1 MDRSTIVHEN
11 LLARVASGDL
21 PQGKPPSGPL
31 SAEAAVTL
39 WQAAC
44 LTRAL
49 DRQSRVMQRAGQ
61 GFYTIGSSGHEGMGA
76 VALALPGPLLLVGD
90 SAGANLAAAAVSVG
104 VTLALWWM
112 PYSTGLLVAAAAAMA
127 TRDWPIPKPIS
138 STTGALRPNAC
149 W

>member
-31 SAEAAVTL
+31 SAEGAVTL

-76 VALALPGPLLLVGD
+76 VALALRGPLLLVL
-90 SAGANLAAAAVSVG
+90 SLLLAGLLAGEQEAAVKRAMQ
-104 VTLALWWM
+104 LAGFRMAARLQRGDWAILW
-112 PYSTGLLVAAAAAMA
+112 
-127 TRDWPIPKPIS
+127 
-138 STTGALRPNAC
+138 LRRRSNWGRRPRR
-149 W
+149 

>member
-76 VALALPGPLLLVGD
+76 VALALPSTTSKP
-90 SAGANLAAAAVSVG
+90 VSL
-104 VTLALWWM
+104 VTLAEAMSLSAKVTSAT
-112 PYSTGLLVAAAAAMA
+112 PSALV
-127 TRDWPIPKPIS
+127 S
-138 STTGALRPNAC
+138 
-149 W
+149 